1 MSNPVPSVATQ
12 SANSEANLEPVLKS
26 ALKPTLKPTASQAA
40 AAEPDVWTVAAL
52 YQFKVVE
59 DPAALQQT
67 LLTLVNELKLC
78 GTLIVAGEGINGTV
92 AGSQAAISTLHDT
105 LVQLGFDRM
114 EYKESTSEDKPFKR
128 TKVKLKPEIVTL
140 GVEVQPR
147 ELVGH
152 YLQPDEWN
160 ELIAQDDVVLID
172 TRNKYEYKAGTFK
185 NAINPNTQ
193 TFREFPDYV
202 KEQLAEAKDKKV
214 AMFCTGGIRCE
225 KSTSLLLQ
233 EGFEEVYHLK
243 GGILNYLEK
252 TQPEESLWEGECFV
266 FDGRVGVTHGVAEGE
281 TQMCFGCGWPVFADE
296 CDSEKYER
304 GVSCNH
310 CYDKTT
316 EKQKYRYRMRQQQ
329 LDQQKKAEK
338 KPY

>member
-1 MSNPVPSVATQ
+1 MSNAQNP
-12 SANSEANLEPVLKS
+12 NIN
-26 ALKPTLKPTASQAA
+26 PTASPVAA
-40 AAEPDVWTVAAL
+40 NEPDVWTVAAL
-52 YQFKVVE
+52 YQFKVVD
-59 DPAALQQT
+59 DPKALHDK
-67 LLTLVNELKLC
+67 LKVLMDELRLC

-92 AGSQAAISTLHDT
+92 AGSREAITTLHEA
-105 LVQLGFDRM
+105 LLGFGFDNM

-128 TKVKLKPEIVTL
+128 TKVKLKKEIVTL
-140 GVEVQPR
+140 GVDVQPR

-160 ELIAQDDVVLID
+160 ELIAQDDVILVD

-202 KEQLAEAKDKKV
+202 KEQLADAKDKKV

-252 TQPEESLWEGECFV
+252 TKPEESRWEGECFV
-266 FDGRVGVTHGVAEGE
+266 FDGRVGVKHGVEEGE
-281 TQMCFGCGWPVFADE
+281 TEMCFGCGWPLFEEDLK
-296 CDSEKYER
+296 SEKYER
-304 GVSCNH
+304 GVSCHH
-310 CYDKTT
+310 CFDKTT
-316 EKQKYRYRMRQQQ
+316 EKQKARYRMRQDQ
-329 LDQQKKAEK
+329 LDRQKQAAK